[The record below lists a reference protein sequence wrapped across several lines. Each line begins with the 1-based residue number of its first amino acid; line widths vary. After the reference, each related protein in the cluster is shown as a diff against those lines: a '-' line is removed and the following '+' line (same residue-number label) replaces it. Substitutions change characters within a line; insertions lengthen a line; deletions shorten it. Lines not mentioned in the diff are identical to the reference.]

1 MILINFIVLFVK
13 KESWFIMMVGNMKE
27 SGKTIF
33 NLVEDMRFIQMEII
47 MKDILSMDNLREWVP
62 IIG

>member
-1 MILINFIVLFVK
+1 
-13 KESWFIMMVGNMKE
+13 MMVGNMKE

-33 NLVEDMRFIQMEII
+33 NLVEDMKFIRMEII
-47 MKDILSMDNLREWVP
+47 MRDILSMDNLREWVL